1 MRTNWLN
8 FVAGNK
14 MLNLELHH
22 ATALNF
28 LFKKFLRL
36 HGFAGKLFKVML
48 PITKFVEFHEVLTIF
63 E

>member
-1 MRTNWLN
+1 
-8 FVAGNK
+8 